1 MSLRVEQLRVVYG
14 DRDHGLLALDGVD
27 LELEP
32 GRITA
37 LVGESGSGK
46 TTLGK
51 ALMGLLPENARVGG
65 HILLDGRPLL
75 GFSETD
81 SNAWRWSRIAMVF
94 QNGAA
99 SLNPVQRILDQVAEP
114 LVVHRGL
121 ATEQARK
128 QAGRSLEEIGLSACF
143 HARFPHELS
152 GGQVQKALFAMA
164 MILDP
169 EVVILD
175 EPTAALDSMTRSFMA
190 GLIGGLRPRG
200 KAVLLITHD
209 LELADAL
216 GDPIVVL
223 YLGQV
228 MEVLRG
234 GTLFD
239 TPRHPY
245 TLALGRSY
253 PRVGALKDLGG
264 IRGDA
269 FYRRLHDHPAG
280 NGAVHRPSAAA
291 DSAQE
296 IGHRA
301 TRGCLFYPR
310 CTQAVEEC
318 AQAPVALEAAV
329 SGSLRC
335 RRGGIVSRLQLE
347 GVAKRYGPVQALAP
361 TDLTLQAGEVLCL
374 VGETGSG
381 KSTLAM
387 IAAGVLDP
395 DQGRRRFEG
404 RDMDQWLRR
413 DYKSLARRIGVV
425 YQNPAEAVSHRLCVA
440 DIVAE
445 PLQIHGPLP
454 DPAAAAK
461 RVAELLAMVR
471 LPSTQEFLKRYP
483 HELNLGAVQ
492 RVCLARALALS
503 PGLLVADEPTS
514 ALDPSLQAKVLKM
527 ILELQIE
534 NGLTLLFVTHDMGLT
549 RKIADR
555 IAVMHAGALV
565 EIGPAAAVLNRPL
578 HPYTR
583 MLVNSAGTGAAP
595 APVRPIRPAGCAFA
609 QRCPDAMETC
619 WHHAPER
626 IGADPHSHEVACRL
640 SATELNFSH
649 DVIDVHRQAT
659 NPIDAE
665 GGPKG

>member
-1 MSLRVEQLRVVYG
+1 VSLRIEQLSVVYRG
-14 DRDHGLLALDGVD
+14 SDQGLLALDGID
-27 LELEP
+27 LELVP

-51 ALMGLLPENARVGG
+51 AGMRLLAENAQISGNIV
-65 HILLDGRPLL
+65 LDGRPVL
-75 GFSETD
+75 GLAEPDF
-81 SNAWRWSRIAMVF
+81 NALRWSRIAMVF

-99 SLNPVQRILDQVAEP
+99 SLNPVQCILDQVAEP

-121 ATEQARK
+121 AEAQARA
-128 QAGRSLEEIGLSACF
+128 QAGRSLEQFGLPAGL
-143 HARFPHELS
+143 HGRFPHELS
-152 GGQVQKALFAMA
+152 GGQVQKALLAMA
-164 MILDP
+164 LILDP

-175 EPTAALDSMTRSFMA
+175 EPTAALDPMTRSFVA
-190 GLIGGLRPRG
+190 EIVSELRPRG

-216 GDPIVVL
+216 GDTIVVL

-228 MEVLRG
+228 MEVLPR

-239 TPRHPY
+239 NPQHPY

-253 PRVGALKDLGG
+253 PRLDAAKDLGG

-269 FYRRLHDHPAG
+269 FYRRLHAHTHTVSP
-280 NGAVHRPSAAA
+280 
-291 DSAQE
+291 DSAHE
-296 IGHRA
+296 NGHA
-301 TRGCLFYPR
+301 PSDGCLFYPR
-310 CTQAVEEC
+310 CTQAVTDC
-318 AQAPVALEAAV
+318 AQAPVALEAAGV
-329 SGSLRC
+329 RRLRC
-335 RRGGIVSRLQLE
+335 RRRGIVSRLLLE

-387 IAAGVLDP
+387 IAAGVLGAN
-395 DQGRRRFEG
+395 QGRRRFED
-404 RDMDQWLRR
+404 RDMDQWLRH

-425 YQNPAEAVSHRLCVA
+425 YQNPSEAVSHRLCVA

-445 PLQIHGPLP
+445 PIQIHGLLP
-454 DPAAAAK
+454 DLTATAA

-471 LPSTQEFLKRYP
+471 LPTNPEFLRRYP

-492 RVCLARALALS
+492 RVCIARALALS

-514 ALDPSLQAKVLKM
+514 ALDPSVQAKVLKM

-534 NGLTLLFVTHDMGLT
+534 NGLTLLFVTHDIGLA

-583 MLVNSAGTGAAP
+583 MLVNGAGRIPGGAGPAAP
-595 APVRPIRPAGCAFA
+595 ASPSGCAFA
-609 QRCPDAMETC
+609 RRCPEATEIC
-619 WHHAPER
+619 GHRAPES
-626 IGADPHSHEVACRL
+626 IGSDPHRHVAACHL
-640 SATELNFSH
+640 
-649 DVIDVHRQAT
+649 
-659 NPIDAE
+659 DAVT
-665 GGPKG
+665 